1 MVIIELT
8 YKKAL
13 SEVDKYLSL
22 HREFLDKYYA
32 TGFFVASGPK
42 QPREGGVIIA
52 TVTKVKAEK
61 IIVEDPFYQHRI
73 ADYRIVEFDANRG
86 LKFDNIKR
94 DIISNN
100 A

>member
-13 SEVDKYLSL
+13 SKVDKYLSW

-32 TGFFVASGPK
+32 TGAFIASGPK
-42 QPREGGVIIA
+42 RPREGGVIIA
-52 TVTKVKAEK
+52 TFTKAEAEK
-61 IIVEDPFYQHRI
+61 VIVEDPFYQQQI
-73 ADYRIVEFDANRG
+73 ADYRIVEFEVNRG
-86 LKFDNIKR
+86 VKLDNIKR
-94 DIISNN
+94 DIINNN